1 MLCES
6 DGWNWINNILIK
18 RFVSSH
24 SPARFSSL
32 SSGCRGL
39 LTLPISTTL
48 CAMCSTFEL
57 DRPAENGIND
67 QAADAFTVRVIFFFI
82 NCIIPPSPYLFE
94 SSAEIAFPGSV
105 LLIFL
110 SIDTQILFIC
120 SPSTFYSWK
129 ISGFS
134 IHYPTDIYFVASL
147 ENCWRARTAMQ
158 NSNFHSPRC
167 WTRIERYVSVH
178 VWIRKWMGRE
188 MIIMWAN
195 GTFDLTFWLHTTYSV
210 ESTNLVR
217 FASFVRIAVFLSLH
231 NTILNNSL
239 NRLSID
245 WLKKWL
251 SQGEN
256 ICEKETVSLPRSR

>member
-1 MLCES
+1 
-6 DGWNWINNILIK
+6 
-18 RFVSSH
+18 
-24 SPARFSSL
+24 
-32 SSGCRGL
+32 
-39 LTLPISTTL
+39 
-48 CAMCSTFEL
+48 MCSTFEL

-120 SPSTFYSWK
+120 SHSTFYSWK
-129 ISGFS
+129 ISGFFS
-134 IHYPTDIYFVASL
+134 IHYPTDIYFVASH
-147 ENCWRARTAMQ
+147 ENCWRARAQ
-158 NSNFHSPRC
+158 LC
-167 WTRIERYVSVH
+167 KTRTFIRPDAELVSRDVGVH

-195 GTFDLTFWLHTTYSV
+195 GTFDLTFWLHTTHSV

-217 FASFVRIAVFLSLH
+217 FASFVRIAVFLSPFSTSQH
-231 NTILNNSL
+231 N
-239 NRLSID
+239 
-245 WLKKWL
+245 
-251 SQGEN
+251 SQ
-256 ICEKETVSLPRSR
+256 